1 MLEPWKTEKDSER
14 TIMGEVLINA
24 GETEA
29 QKGEWLLLLI
39 DLIVESRQLQIL
51 PLSLR
56 IQLVKLIL
64 V

>member
-1 MLEPWKTEKDSER
+1 MLGPWKTEKDSER

>member
-1 MLEPWKTEKDSER
+1 
-14 TIMGEVLINA
+14 MGEVLINA

-51 PLSLR
+51 PLSFK